1 MSDQNSWGKINL
13 GAVTNDLPAAGFY
26 TATISDAVVHD
37 KFPVAL
43 WLSVSFTLED
53 RPGVIVKDMACIMA
67 DPTGPHATRVAEGRR
82 FLNRLATATGV
93 SLDGVD
99 PDDIPGLLIGK
110 RITVTVFHKQRDGVP
125 ELAVRSIGPAP
136 RDQ

>member
-1 MSDQNSWGKINL
+1 MSYKNSWGKINL
-13 GAVTNDLPAAGFY
+13 GSVANDLPAAGSY

-37 KFPVAL
+37 KYPVAL

-53 RPGVIVKDMACIMA
+53 RPGVIAKDMACIMA
-67 DPTGPHATRVAEGRR
+67 DATGPHATRVAEGRR
-82 FLNRLATATGV
+82 FLNRLSTATGI

-99 PDDIPGLLIGK
+99 ADSIPALLIGK
-110 RITVTVFHKQRDGVP
+110 RLTVTAAHKLRDGVP
-125 ELAVRSIGPAP
+125 DLVVRGIGPAP